1 MNLCTKR
8 NAPLCGTILSM
19 ILWGTIL
26 STESKV
32 LYKQTKQYPHECGAG
47 EISCKTVIFHSWL
60 EGCMLLTLGSF
71 SNGDGDGSETVK
83 TANRF
88 IKQNNRFARASRFSV
103 HFLAVTTRLRREN
116 A

>member
-1 MNLCTKR
+1 MQ
-8 NAPLCGTILSM
+8 
-19 ILWGTIL
+19 GTIL

-71 SNGDGDGSETVK
+71 SNDDGDGSETVK
-83 TANRF
+83 TAIGLLN
-88 IKQNNRFARASRFSV
+88 KKTGLHV
-103 HFLAVTTRLRREN
+103 HHAFLYIS
-116 A
+116 